1 MTQDTRATVLAALA
15 IALSVGAL
23 VGWQTHQAMTN
34 VWKTKEAYFVRLDD
48 GRMECMLSTD
58 FLASLFGPDWRNQEI
73 YIGHAGWTAQNSI
86 SCVSGPLAPMS
97 SLTLNYA
104 MRDIQQPK
112 GNHWD
117 ISISIYSRKAK
128 VGCALLIR
136 MYDHKVVIQRKGPV
150 LGKEIESPD
159 GSLAFIPVPK

>member
-1 MTQDTRATVLAALA
+1 VTANTRATFLAALA
-15 IALSVGAL
+15 SALIVGVL
-23 VGWQTHQAMTN
+23 VGWQTHQAVTN

-117 ISISIYSRKAK
+117 INISLYSRKSK
-128 VGCALLIR
+128 NGCALLVR
-136 MYDHKVVIQRKGPV
+136 MYDHKVIIQRKGPAQ
-150 LGKEIESPD
+150 GKEIELPN
-159 GSLAFIPVPK
+159 GLLTFIPVPK